1 MSRLFFP
8 GLCVHRYDHCHL
20 LRPRLLKWN
29 SGGPALYPHR
39 TAVSIE
45 DVKVLCHLRRCAVT
59 GAEQLSIWRS
69 HWPRSTPRR
78 HCGMLKG
85 LKLIFSSEI
94 NQEMVFTHL
103 KKKLSKPS
111 LDGLQLS
118 RSHHAQA
125 FKKTETLQSIHHAH
139 ARHTES
145 RSRPLQP
152 AHFTDQDTEA
162 WKITLS

>member
-1 MSRLFFP
+1 
-8 GLCVHRYDHCHL
+8 
-20 LRPRLLKWN
+20 
-29 SGGPALYPHR
+29 
-39 TAVSIE
+39 
-45 DVKVLCHLRRCAVT
+45 
-59 GAEQLSIWRS
+59 
-69 HWPRSTPRR
+69 
-78 HCGMLKG
+78 MLKG

-152 AHFTDQDTEA
+152 AHFTDQDIEG